1 MGRGQDTS
9 LKNKKTKKIIII
21 IKERERAK
29 A

>member
-9 LKNKKTKKIIII
+9 LKNKKTKKKIII